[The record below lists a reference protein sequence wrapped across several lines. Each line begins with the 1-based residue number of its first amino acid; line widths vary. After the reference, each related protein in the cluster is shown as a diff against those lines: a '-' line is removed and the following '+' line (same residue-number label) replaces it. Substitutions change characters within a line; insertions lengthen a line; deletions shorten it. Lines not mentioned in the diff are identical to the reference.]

1 MRCKAELR
9 RGYSSAVGKRWAVTA
24 TAAAALVVMAG
35 SARASAGHVAR
46 PIDTLHR
53 AVAVFH
59 GSPFRPP
66 VDATPELRNL
76 ALVAN
81 RLPPAARARADAVLA
96 RPDDPGG
103 AAGDVHYTVPS
114 TTFCTEHFCLHYVTS
129 TNDAP
134 PPRDANGNGV
144 PDWVETTAGVLE
156 FLWQKEVVEY
166 GFRPPPN
173 DLSLPNHG
181 PDARFD
187 VYLAD
192 IVDQGVLGFCAPEPP
207 DNYTFWNVPGYC
219 VLDNDYSP
227 AQIGAPGLGG
237 LLELELTAVHEFFHA
252 IQFGYD
258 FADDTWLLEG
268 TATWIEDSVY
278 DQVNDPYTRFP
289 YSALRQ
295 PQVSLDTAS
304 ATTPYQYGSWV
315 FWRFLEER
323 LAGPSHIDPG
333 VIRRVWE
340 FADGSPGAPNLYS
353 IQAASAVLAEHGI
366 TFPAAWLDFAVAN
379 FVPATFYR
387 EGKTWPS
394 APVSRTSELGARTTA
409 RGAFAVD
416 HLSSRYVAF
425 VPAASLGATARLS
438 IALDLPPTVR
448 GSTASALVFGHSG
461 RPARHDIA
469 LSASGSG
476 HVTLP
481 FGRGTVTRVVLVL
494 ANASIRYRCGRVEP
508 YSCRGEPLDDGLAYR
523 YTARPTR

>member
-1 MRCKAELR
+1 MVA
-9 RGYSSAVGKRWAVTA
+9 TA
-24 TAAAALVVMAG
+24 TLALLALAG
-35 SARASAGHVAR
+35 PAQSAPRKASR
-46 PIDTLHR
+46 PIDALRR
-53 AVAVFH
+53 AEALFH

-66 VDATPELRNL
+66 VDATLELRDL
-76 ALVAN
+76 ALARD
-81 RLPPAARARADAVLA
+81 RLSPALRPRADALLQ
-96 RPDDPGG
+96 RPDDPASAG
-103 AAGDVHYTVPS
+103 GDVHYTVPS
-114 TTFCTEHFCLHYVTS
+114 TTFCTEHFCVHYVTS
-129 TNDAP
+129 TTDAP

-166 GFRPPPN
+166 GFRPPPT
-173 DLSLPNHG
+173 DFVLPNHG
-181 PDARFD
+181 PDGRFD

-192 IVDQGVLGFCAPEPP
+192 IVDEGVLGFCAPEPP
-207 DNYTFWNVPGYC
+207 TNYTGWNVPGYC

-227 AQIGAPGLGG
+227 AQIAPPGLGG

-258 FADDTWLLEG
+258 YGDDTWLLEG

-278 DQVNDPYTRFP
+278 DQVNEPYDRFP

-353 IQAASAVLAEHGI
+353 IEAVKAVLAERGI
-366 TFPAAWLDFAVAN
+366 SFPAAWLDFAVVN
-379 FVPATFYR
+379 FVPKSFYR

-394 APVSRTSELGARTTA
+394 APVSRTSELGAGSA
-409 RGAFAVD
+409 SRGAFAVD
-416 HLSSRYVAF
+416 HLASRYVAF
-425 VPAASLGATARLS
+425 VPSARAGPRAQLALS
-438 IALDLPPTVR
+438 VDLPPIVR
-448 GSTASALVFGHSG
+448 GSTAAAIVFRRSGGLVT
-461 RPARHDIA
+461 RDIS
-469 LSASGSG
+469 LSSSGSG
-476 HVTLP
+476 HTTVP
-481 FGRGTVTRVVLVL
+481 FGRGAVSRVVLVL
-494 ANASIRYRCGRVEP
+494 ANASTHYRCGRVEP
-508 YSCRGEPLDDGLAYR
+508 YSCRGEPLDDDLAYR
-523 YTARPTR
+523 YTARVTG